1 LSDANIHGLTLP
13 QKVTKFGTVSF
24 YTFSGNAKQET
35 CTVERKAVN
44 PWVWSIKLGYNQ
56 AEIIGGAT
64 RQLICAGQTSVDG
77 DGNPLH
83 PGEMRS
89 QIGVALD
96 NLEAV
101 LKDAGMDL
109 SNVVKL
115 GVYATDV
122 DEALKNFDLLGM
134 RFGPHQVAPPM
145 TLLGVTRLAIPGLL
159 FEIEATALA

>member
-1 LSDANIHGLTLP
+1 MD
-13 QKVTKFGTVSF
+13 
-24 YTFSGNAKQET
+24 
-35 CTVERKAVN
+35 RKAVN
-44 PWVWSIKLGYNQ
+44 PWNWSIKLGYNQ
-56 AEIIGGAT
+56 AEIIDGAT

-77 DGNPLH
+77 EGNPLH
-83 PGEMRS
+83 PGDMRG
-89 QIGVALD
+89 QIGAALD

-101 LKDAGMDL
+101 LQHAGMDL

-115 GVYATDV
+115 GVFATDV
-122 DEALKNFDLLGM
+122 DEALKNFDLFGM